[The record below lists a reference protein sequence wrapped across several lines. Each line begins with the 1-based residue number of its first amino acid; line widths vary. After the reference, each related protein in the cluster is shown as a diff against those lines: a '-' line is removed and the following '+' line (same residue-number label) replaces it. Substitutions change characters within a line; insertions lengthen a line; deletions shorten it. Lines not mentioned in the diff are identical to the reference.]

1 MEILGVGPL
10 EFVFV
15 LILMLLLLG
24 PKGMVKAVH
33 DVGEFLRKLVQSPV
47 WKSIINSSQE
57 IREVQTQI
65 IKESGLDQSIKDIRA
80 TTQSLNEVTN
90 NLVRPALDQAKI
102 DPISMSIPKATDTK
116 LNDSTVTDNKPST
129 NPDNNVIAGDTVSVV
144 DPAPESVIQDQSE
157 DDVKDKPTEEN
168 PVQQ

>member
-24 PKGMVKAVH
+24 PKGMVKVVH

-65 IKESGLDQSIKDIRA
+65 IKESGLDQSLKDIRA

-102 DPISMSIPKATDTK
+102 DPISMNIPKAPDAKPKDTPAS
-116 LNDSTVTDNKPST
+116 NNKPATEPGS
-129 NPDNNVIAGDTVSVV
+129 DVI
-144 DPAPESVIQDQSE
+144 PADAIAEPEPVPESVPQTQSE
-157 DDVKDKPTEEN
+157 DAVVDKSTEEN

>member
-15 LILMLLLLG
+15 LVIMLLLLG
-24 PKGMVKAVH
+24 PKGMVKVVH

-65 IKESGLDQSIKDIRA
+65 IKESGLDQSLKDIRA

-102 DPISMSIPKATDTK
+102 DPISMNIPKAPDIKPKDAPAANIEPATEPGGDAIPTDAIAE
-116 LNDSTVTDNKPST
+116 P
-129 NPDNNVIAGDTVSVV
+129 NPV
-144 DPAPESVIQDQSE
+144 PESIPQTQSE
-157 DDVKDKPTEEN
+157 DAVVDKSTEEN

>member
-24 PKGMVKAVH
+24 PKGMVKVVH

-65 IKESGLDQSIKDIRA
+65 IKESGLDQSLKDIRA

-102 DPISMSIPKATDTK
+102 DPISMTIPKGPDTK
-116 LNDSTVTDNKPST
+116 TNVASVVNGKPST
-129 NPDNNVIAGDTVSVV
+129 EHGTTEITADTFAEPVPV
-144 DPAPESVIQDQSE
+144 PESISPTQSE
-157 DDVKDKPTEEN
+157 DAVVDKSTEEN